1 MSPVPGVE
9 LNHGQSIPQQ
19 VVLRWHLQRG
29 SIVFPKSTTPA
40 RIEENFS
47 LFDFELDP
55 NDMSRID
62 ALDRDEAGRTGPHPD
77 RFDYVPS

>member
-1 MSPVPGVE
+1 M
-9 LNHGQSIPQQ
+9 
-19 VVLRWHLQRG
+19 
-29 SIVFPKSTTPA
+29 FPKSTTPA

-77 RFDYVPS
+77 RFD